1 MEDNNLNNNKHSN
14 SNNSPDLSNNNT
26 TDLSNNDF
34 TDPSN
39 KNSTGLSNNDSTD
52 VSNINSLCFAT
63 EGKIVVPAAT
73 YLNSDTQKLDILNN
87 NQGKTG
93 VYRWTSRESG
103 KSYVGSSVDLKA
115 RLKNYFNISY
125 LEGEFKRNKSLIYRA
140 ILKHGYSGFS
150 LDILE
155 YCDVTALLEREQ
167 YYLDLYKPEYNLRK
181 FAFSNLG
188 LKHTEATKD
197 IMRLNSLGRT
207 HTDESKAK
215 MVASCPKSQGVII
228 TDNNTREAKELLSIR
243 RAAEY
248 IGVHHSVVA
257 KYIRKQN
264 FYRGKQYTVSKKNT
278 IAG

>member
-14 SNNSPDLSNNNT
+14 SNNSPDLSSNENT

-39 KNSTGLSNNDSTD
+39 NPTDLSSNNNSTDL
-52 VSNINSLCFAT
+52 SNINSPCFAT

-73 YLNSDTQKLDILNN
+73 YLNSDTQKLDILNQ

-115 RLKNYFNISY
+115 RLKNYFKISY
-125 LEGEFKRNKSLIYRA
+125 LEGEFKIKKSLIHRA
-140 ILKHGYSGFS
+140 ILKHGSSGFS
-150 LDILE
+150 LDILK
-155 YCDVTALLEREQ
+155 YCDVTALTEREQ
-167 YYLDLYKPEYNLRK
+167 YYLDLFKPEYNIRK

-197 IMRLNSLGRT
+197 IMRLNNLGRT
-207 HTDESKAK
+207 HLYVSKAK
-215 MVASCPKSQGVII
+215 MLASCPKSQGVII
-228 TDNNTREAKELLSIR
+228 TDNNTREDKELLSIR

-248 IGVHHSVVA
+248 IGVHPSVVA
-257 KYIRKQN
+257 KYIRKHN
-264 FYRGKQYTVSKKNT
+264 F
-278 IAG
+278 